1 MTRRRAILLAV
12 AAQAFATVPSWADDG
27 ARHAE
32 LFKTPGCGCCD
43 GYADHLRASGFDVT
57 VREAPDLAALT
68 QAAGVPAPLQGCHT
82 TMIDGYTVSGHVPI
96 AQIERLL
103 AERPA
108 VRAISL
114 PGMPVGTPG
123 MPGPKT
129 ETWTTF
135 AIGENGA
142 TTVFAVE

>member
-1 MTRRRAILLAV
+1 MIRLTAAVVALAQALAANPASADDAGRRADLY
-12 AAQAFATVPSWADDG
+12 
-27 ARHAE
+27 
-32 LFKTPGCGCCD
+32 KTPGCGCCD
-43 GYADHLRASGFDVT
+43 GYAEHLRANGFEVT

-68 QAAGVPAPLQGCHT
+68 TAAGIPAPLQSCHMA
-82 TMIDGYTVSGHVPI
+82 MIDGYAVSGHVPI

-108 VRAISL
+108 LRGISL

-135 AIGENGA
+135 AIGEDGA
-142 TTVFAVE
+142 PTVFAVE

>member
-1 MTRRRAILLAV
+1 MTRPPLSLLA
-12 AAQAFATVPSWADDG
+12 AALALSTAPAWADDG

-57 VREAPDLAALT
+57 VRETHDLARIAA
-68 QAAGVPAPLQGCHT
+68 AAGVPAPLQGCHT
-82 TMIDGYTVSGHVPI
+82 TMIDGYAVSGHVPV

-135 AIGENGA
+135 AIGEDGA
-142 TTVFAVE
+142 ATVFAVE

>member
-1 MTRRRAILLAV
+1 MNRLPVLLLAV
-12 AAQAFATVPSWADDG
+12 ALALSTAVSWADDG

-43 GYADHLRASGFDVT
+43 GYADHLRASGFEVT
-57 VREAPDLAALT
+57 VREAHDLAALT
-68 QAAGVPAPLQGCHT
+68 QAAGIPAPLQGCHT
-82 TMIDGYTVSGHVPI
+82 TMIDGYAVSGHVPV

-103 AERPA
+103 AERLA
-108 VRAISL
+108 VRGISL

-135 AIGENGA
+135 AIGQDGA
-142 TTVFAVE
+142 QTVFAVE